1 MSNQRDTYVQQ
12 LLDLNKSVDLAEHY
26 FEKAAK
32 RVAKL
37 EKALRFAISNK
48 ESLTAEVYKLRDEKI
63 AIKKA
68 LEGSPAKAE
77 VGEKEQPTLQYRLY
91 FAANGLMGN
100 SYGPT
105 ALHME
110 SFAMAS
116 QLFEELQPRIDR
128 FVQQVD
134 QLAEKLEAAG
144 APLVVD

>member
-1 MSNQRDTYVQQ
+1 M
-12 LLDLNKSVDLAEHY
+12 
-26 FEKAAK
+26 
-32 RVAKL
+32 
-37 EKALRFAISNK
+37 
-48 ESLTAEVYKLRDEKI
+48 RDEKN
-63 AIKKA
+63 ALTMA

-77 VGEKEQPTLQYRLY
+77 VGEKQQPTLAYRLY
-91 FAANGLMGN
+91 FAANGLVGN

-110 SFAMAS
+110 SFDMAK
-116 QLFEELQPRIDR
+116 QLFENLEPRINQ